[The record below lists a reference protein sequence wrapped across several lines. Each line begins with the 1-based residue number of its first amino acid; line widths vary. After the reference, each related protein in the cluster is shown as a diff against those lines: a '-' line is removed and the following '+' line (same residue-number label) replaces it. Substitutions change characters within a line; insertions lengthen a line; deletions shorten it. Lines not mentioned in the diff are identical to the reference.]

1 MNELYDHIEYVI
13 CAGEDV
19 SPEELQTGTRKAE
32 VLFAR
37 QLIMY
42 FADEFKI
49 GSYAMITERYGQD
62 HATLNNTKKVI
73 NNYIDTDKFK
83 RGKIAY
89 YRGVL
94 CGVQKVSRK
103 IDALLLMFN
112 ILDKELAG
120 LEQRYLNLQVLVENL
135 KIELIELK

>member
-1 MNELYDHIEYVI
+1 MNDLYDYIEYVL
-13 CAGEDV
+13 CAGEGV
-19 SPEELQTGTRKAE
+19 SPEELQTKTRKAE
-32 VLFAR
+32 VLFTR

-42 FADEFKI
+42 FADEFAI
-49 GSYAMITERYGQD
+49 GTYEMIASRYGQD

-83 RGKIAY
+83 RGKISY

-103 IDALLLMFN
+103 IDALLAMFSV
-112 ILDKELAG
+112 LDKELAG
-120 LEQRYLNLQVLVENL
+120 LEQRYLNLQILVENL
-135 KIELIELK
+135 KTELIELK

>member
-1 MNELYDHIEYVI
+1 MNDLYDHIEYVI

-19 SPEELQTGTRKAE
+19 PSEDLYTGTREAK
-32 VLFAR
+32 VLFAK
-37 QLIMY
+37 QCIMY

-49 GSYAMITERYGQD
+49 GTYAMITSRYGQD

-83 RGKIAY
+83 RGKIVY

-94 CGVQKVSRK
+94 CGVQRVSRK
-103 IDALLLMFN
+103 IDALLVMFN

-120 LEQRYLNLQVLVENL
+120 LEQRYLNLQMLVKNL
-135 KIELIELK
+135 KTELTELK

>member
-1 MNELYDHIEYVI
+1 MNDLYDHIEYVI

-19 SPEELQTGTRKAE
+19 SPEELHTGTRKAK

-37 QLIMY
+37 QMIMY
-42 FADEFKI
+42 FADEFAI
-49 GSYAMITERYGQD
+49 GTYEMIASRYEQD
-62 HATLNNTKKVI
+62 HATFSHTKKVI

-89 YRGVL
+89 HRGVL
-94 CGVQKVSRK
+94 CGVQRVSRK
-103 IDALLLMFN
+103 IDALLAMFN

-120 LEQRYLNLQVLVENL
+120 LEQRYLNLQILVENL
-135 KIELIELK
+135 KTELIELK